1 MGSSKYFLMGQ
12 QNRGTTNY
20 RDFTEQVSAPD
31 RPRSGIIRTWLDSL
45 GILNFLA
52 STGPAVKA
60 IIGTQA
66 DYNDAVSKK
75 HSNTLDHSNSGDHT
89 HANSTALAA
98 VSGTNTGNQ
107 DLSTYSKAVQG
118 NLSAGSHDGN
128 ARGANATD
136 FQFVREAITRV
147 ASGAGSFIAGGQHNQ
162 VSGANSMAA
171 AGSHNEVSGQFCLV
185 SGEHNEITA
194 NHGSAFGDQ
203 HQVSGARSTAV
214 GTGHVVSAEAGFA
227 EGDGNVVSGYASH
240 AEGSM
245 NECETDYSH
254 AEGFNAKTYNIYQHA
269 KSSCGFGNPGEI
281 GEAQYTNIIARGVTE
296 DDSPLELLV
305 GEEEFVILMDNKM
318 NAFRVMLVAASDDN
332 TNGAAY
338 EFKGLIK
345 KDATVGSTAIIGSLT
360 KAVIAESVS
369 AWDAT
374 VVADTEHGALRVSV
388 TGEAETVIRW
398 VAFIEMVEVAFY

>member
-20 RDFTEQVSAPD
+20 RDYSEQLSAPA

-60 IIGTQA
+60 LLGTQA
-66 DYNDAVSKK
+66 DYDDAVLKK
-75 HSNTLDHSNSGDHT
+75 HSNAGDHT

-98 VSGTNTGNQ
+98 VSGTNTGDQ
-107 DLSTYSKAVQG
+107 DLSTCSKAVQG
-118 NLSAGSHDGN
+118 TLSAGSLDGN

-136 FQFVREAITRV
+136 FQFVREAVTRV

-227 EGDGNVVSGYASH
+227 EGDGNTVSGYASH

-245 NECETDYSH
+245 NECETD
-254 AEGFNAKTYNIYQHA
+254 
-269 KSSCGFGNPGEI
+269 
-281 GEAQYTNIIARGVTE
+281 
-296 DDSPLELLV
+296 
-305 GEEEFVILMDNKM
+305 
-318 NAFRVMLVAASDDN
+318 
-332 TNGAAY
+332 
-338 EFKGLIK
+338 
-345 KDATVGSTAIIGSLT
+345 
-360 KAVIAESVS
+360 
-369 AWDAT
+369 
-374 VVADTEHGALRVSV
+374 
-388 TGEAETVIRW
+388 
-398 VAFIEMVEVAFY
+398 